1 MDLFSY
7 FFSIYI
13 DNFNNYSRMY
23 GSLTGIV
30 LAMLWLFVCMHII
43 FNGGMINAIII
54 ERNVMVRLQEYDLAK
69 ELSEQKR

>member
-1 MDLFSY
+1 
-7 FFSIYI
+7 
-13 DNFNNYSRMY
+13 MY